1 MTGVTRVV
9 IQESAE
15 ELKEKMNQQFQAKG
29 HERLQALYLLK
40 TGQCQQ
46 VIEVAAIVG
55 RSRSTVHRWLHTYQ
69 EGGLARLIGPGKKPG
84 RKPKIP
90 DWAVVQLEKRLQQP
104 RGFKSYR
111 EIQQWF
117 ESECGVKVRYH
128 VVHELVRYRLGAKR
142 KRPRPVRHNQ
152 DAELVEDFPER
163 LVQDLPLLVG
173 TFPAKSKIRYWCQ
186 DESRFGMKTIERTK
200 ITARGVQPVGMSQW
214 VFKTIWLYGMVEP
227 ISGESFLWEFSHLD
241 SICFE
246 AFLNYFSQ
254 QYPQQM
260 HIIQLDNSGA
270 HTAGDIT
277 VPGNIQ
283 LLFQPPYAPELN
295 PIERLWKFIKD
306 QLAWQLW
313 TDLEELTSAIEF
325 QIRQL
330 TRPIVASLTGRDSIL
345 QALCVSG
352 IF

>member
-1 MTGVTRVV
+1 
-9 IQESAE
+9 
-15 ELKEKMNQQFQAKG
+15 
-29 HERLQALYLLK
+29 
-40 TGQCQQ
+40 
-46 VIEVAAIVG
+46 
-55 RSRSTVHRWLHTYQ
+55 
-69 EGGLARLIGPGKKPG
+69 
-84 RKPKIP
+84 
-90 DWAVVQLEKRLQQP
+90 
-104 RGFKSYR
+104 
-111 EIQQWF
+111 
-117 ESECGVKVRYH
+117 
-128 VVHELVRYRLGAKR
+128 
-142 KRPRPVRHNQ
+142 
-152 DAELVEDFPER
+152 
-163 LVQDLPLLVG
+163 
-173 TFPAKSKIRYWCQ
+173 
-186 DESRFGMKTIERTK
+186 
-200 ITARGVQPVGMSQW
+200 
-214 VFKTIWLYGMVEP
+214 
-227 ISGESFLWEFSHLD
+227 
-241 SICFE
+241 
-246 AFLNYFSQ
+246 
-254 QYPQQM
+254 QQM